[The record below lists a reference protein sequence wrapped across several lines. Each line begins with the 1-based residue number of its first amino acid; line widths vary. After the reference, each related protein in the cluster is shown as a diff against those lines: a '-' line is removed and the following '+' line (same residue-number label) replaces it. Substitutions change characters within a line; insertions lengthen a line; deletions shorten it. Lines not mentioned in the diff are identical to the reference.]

1 MQQSPTMSSDFDD
14 LFADH
19 AREMGTDDR
28 QQRAVDDADAERHLA
43 WERFLDELM
52 AALQPVADAAIAHGH
67 QAGVTRVKRTVE
79 FEIRFQ
85 ERPDAPASC
94 SFSPIFPRGGETAVY
109 VDSNGPGKF
118 DDPRDP
124 MRKPLARFSIDDA
137 TNYVAAVIRSASK
150 LLP

>member
-1 MQQSPTMSSDFDD
+1 MSNQFDD

-19 AREMGTDDR
+19 AREMSASDHKSQSAHDP
-28 QQRAVDDADAERHLA
+28 DAERHAA
-43 WERFLDELM
+43 WDRFLDELIV
-52 AALQPVADAAIAHGH
+52 ALQPVADAAIAHGH
-67 QAGVTRVKRTVE
+67 QAGVTRVHRTVE

-109 VDSNGPGKF
+109 IDSNGPGKW

-124 MRKPLARFSIDDA
+124 MRRPLTRFSMQDA
-137 TNYVAAVIRSASK
+137 TNYVTAVIRSASK

>member
-1 MQQSPTMSSDFDD
+1 MSSDFDD

-19 AREMGTDDR
+19 ARAMGADDR
-28 QQRAVDDADAERHLA
+28 QERAVDDADADRHLA
-43 WERFLDELM
+43 WEQFLDELM
-52 AALQPVADAAIAHGH
+52 TALQPVADAAIAHGH

-85 ERPDAPASC
+85 EHPDAPASC
-94 SFSPIFPRGGETAVY
+94 SFSPIFPRGGETTVY
-109 VDSNGPGKF
+109 VDSNGPGRF

-124 MRKPLARFSIDDA
+124 MRRPLARFSMDDA
-137 TNYVAAVIRSASK
+137 TNYVVAVIRSASK

>member
-1 MQQSPTMSSDFDD
+1 MSNEFDD

-19 AREMGTDDR
+19 AREMGSDER
-28 QQRAVDDADAERHLA
+28 NQRTVDDAESERQLA
-43 WERFLDELM
+43 WERFLDELI

-85 ERPDAPASC
+85 EHPDAPASC
-94 SFSPIFPRGGETAVY
+94 SFSPIFREGGETAVY
-109 VDSNGPGKF
+109 VDSNGPGKW

-124 MRKPLARFSIDDA
+124 MRKPLARFSMEDA